1 MDCRVKPGNDALMSP
16 DLAFILLLV
25 AKMAVS
31 ACFVA
36 AASFVAERAGVVMG
50 AMVASLPISAGP
62 AYVFLAMDH
71 DAAFIATSALA
82 TLVSNAATTIFT
94 VTYVFVAQRNGTWVS
109 FVAAMSSWVAAWLV
123 FAQVSWTLPAASI
136 LNRALYAIAFPLVSR
151 FRHAAMIV
159 PQRRWYDLP
168 LRAGLVATL
177 VLAVVLISTRLGP
190 TISGVVAA
198 FPVVFTSLILI
209 LHPRVGGRANAAVV
223 ANAMAGM
230 VGFMLAVVIVII
242 AAVPLGPPI
251 ALGLALVIAVA
262 WNLMLLFARQR
273 GLLS

>member
-1 MDCRVKPGNDALMSP
+1 MPP
-16 DLAFILLLV
+16 DVAFVLLLIV
-25 AKMAVS
+25 KMAVS

-36 AASFVAERAGVVMG
+36 TASFVAERAGVVMG
-50 AMVASLPISAGP
+50 AMVASLPISVGP

-71 DAAFIATSALA
+71 DASFIAASALA

-94 VTYVFVAQRNGTWVS
+94 VAYVFVAQRSGTWAS
-109 FVAAMSSWVAAWLV
+109 FTAALASWCAAWFIFARFSWNLPTAFIVNLV
-123 FAQVSWTLPAASI
+123 LLAV
-136 LNRALYAIAFPLVSR
+136 AITLVSR
-151 FRHAAMIV
+151 FRHAAMVV

-177 VLAVVLISTRLGP
+177 VLAVVLVSARFGP

-209 LHPRVGGRANAAVV
+209 LHPRIGGRANAAVV
-223 ANAMAGM
+223 ANAIPGM
-230 VGFMLAVVIVII
+230 VGFMLSVVVVIV
-242 AAVPLGPPI
+242 AAVPIGPPI
-251 ALGLALVIAVA
+251 ALSLALVTAVT
-262 WNLMLLFARQR
+262 WNLALLFARQR